1 MIEDP
6 RVATA
11 YAIEAL
17 RIFDHLHFRSRMEDA
32 LVKKKTVGPLT
43 LAKPTAI
50 SGKPAWFAD
59 AYVPGH
65 AALADRRLFSS

>member
-17 RIFDHLHFRSRMEDA
+17 RVFDHLHFRSRMEDA
-32 LVKKKTVGPLT
+32 LVRKKAGD
-43 LAKPTAI
+43 
-50 SGKPAWFAD
+50 PAEVAVATD
-59 AYVPGH
+59 PRA
-65 AALADRRLFSS
+65 

>member
-1 MIEDP
+1 VPHRDG
-6 RVATA
+6 R
-11 YAIEAL
+11 
-17 RIFDHLHFRSRMEDA
+17 RRSRARSGRLLD
-32 LVKKKTVGPLT
+32 VKKKTVGPLT

-59 AYVPGH
+59 AYAPGH